1 MHPLNSKENITRDFY
16 MWPQTSNG
24 KRLEYLYNKIYGT
37 LPTTLTFSDEFE
49 VSVVEKVEANFE
61 LLCADI
67 NKVGDRL
74 LEEGVWVGKPD
85 SDFRD
90 VFLQVNYGTPDGDLM
105 YIDVGLSS
113 RLGKKD
119 SLKDVFVRIRAVC
132 GDRSVVPSITKLFNN
147 HIVERKSKVYILT
160 SMYGE
165 LTFSAL
171 PMDPHDTDLA
181 LNYGDEFP
189 EFHTKLTNSLNEDKS
204 GLYLFYGAPGTGKS
218 SYIKYLLSGNLNRKI
233 AYIPVG
239 LIDKLVSPD
248 MLPLLMENKD
258 IILLIED
265 AEKALL
271 SREESENSSLVSTIL
286 NLTDGF
292 IGQALNI
299 SVIAT
304 FNTAK
309 DRIDSALLR
318 KGRLKLSHE
327 FRKLTVDE
335 SKKLAKHIGK
345 DAASID
351 DEMSLADIYHIE
363 KTTGYEE
370 PSEKRVF
377 GFGKS

>member
-1 MHPLNSKENITRDFY
+1 ME
-16 MWPQTSNG
+16 
-24 KRLEYLYNKIYGT
+24 
-37 LPTTLTFSDEFE
+37 
-49 VSVVEKVEANFE
+49 
-61 LLCADI
+61 
-67 NKVGDRL
+67 
-74 LEEGVWVGKPD
+74 
-85 SDFRD
+85 
-90 VFLQVNYGTPDGDLM
+90 
-105 YIDVGLSS
+105 
-113 RLGKKD
+113 
-119 SLKDVFVRIRAVC
+119 
-132 GDRSVVPSITKLFNN
+132 
-147 HIVERKSKVYILT
+147 
-160 SMYGE
+160 
-165 LTFSAL
+165 
-171 PMDPHDTDLA
+171 PHDTDLA
-181 LNYGDEFP
+181 LNYGDSFP
-189 EFHTKLTNSLNEDKS
+189 EFHEKLANSLNEDKS

-309 DRIDSALLR
+309 DRIDAALLR

-327 FRKLTVDE
+327 FRKLSVAE
-335 SKKLAKHIGK
+335 SKKLAEHIGK
-345 DAASID
+345 DATDID
-351 DEMSLADIYHIE
+351 EELSLADIYHLE
-363 KTTGYEE
+363 KTTGYTE
-370 PSEKRVF
+370 PEKRVF